1 MPDHRLRVYDSVLE
15 MLSSADNPTPIVKLN
30 RVSPFQ
36 HTQVYAKLEW
46 YNPFGAIKDRVAA
59 NLVRDAEE
67 RGETLSNLVEPTSG
81 NTGIGLSL
89 IANAKKY
96 KFAATLSTAI
106 PIEKRAALRFFGT
119 DLHELEDTLCPMPGQ
134 PEGAMAKA
142 TELSNRPGWK
152 QLNQYK
158 NPANPD
164 AHFRTTGPEVW
175 KQTGG
180 SITHFV
186 ASLGTC
192 GTITGTGRYL
202 KSQKA
207 DVKVIG
213 VHPTEGHDIP
223 GVRSRRALSLTDF
236 FKPEEYDGVI
246 EVSDAEAY
254 ELCLRLNR
262 EESLIAGP
270 SGGLALAG
278 LFKSVPDAPGNVA
291 VVIFADNI
299 FKYTSSLQR
308 HFPQLFP
315 APAPAAKADPF
326 AHHLESAFRLAES
339 GPDVVDVAEAQRLI
353 AAGVTLIDVRNDDE
367 FAKERIE
374 QAVLAPLPALSEGD
388 FSAVPKDRNAPL
400 LTICARG
407 KRSLYGL
414 LLLKAQGYR
423 DVKSIAGGM
432 SAWIEAGLSTELGG

>member
-1 MPDHRLRVYDSVLE
+1 MANYDLRTYESILE
-15 MLSSADNPTPIVKLN
+15 MLSSVDNPTPIVRLR
-30 RVSPFQ
+30 RVIPFE
-36 HTQVYAKLEW
+36 HTRVYAKLEW
-46 YNPFGAIKDRVAA
+46 YNPFGAVKDRVAA

-67 RGETLSNLVEPTSG
+67 RGESLTNLVEPTSG
-81 NTGIGLSL
+81 NTGIGLAL
-89 IANAKKY
+89 IANAKRY
-96 KFAATLSTAI
+96 NFAATLSTAI

-142 TELSNRPGWK
+142 TELASRPGWK

-175 KQTGG
+175 KQTSGAV
-180 SITHFV
+180 THFV

-202 KSQKA
+202 KSQKPG
-207 DVKVIG
+207 VKVIG

-223 GVRSRRALSLTDF
+223 GVRSHRALRLTDF
-236 FKPEEYDGVI
+236 FKPEEYDGVV
-246 EVSDAEAY
+246 EVSDDEAY

-262 EESLIAGP
+262 EESIIAGP

-291 VVIFADNI
+291 VVVFADNI

-308 HFPQLFP
+308 HFPKLFP
-315 APAPAAKADPF
+315 TPAKAAPANPF
-326 AHHLESAFRLAES
+326 ARHLEAAFRLAES
-339 GPDVVDVAEAQRLI
+339 GPDVVDVAEAARLI
-353 AAGVTLIDVRNDDE
+353 ASGITLVDVRDDDE

-374 QAVLAPLPALSEGD
+374 QAVHAPLSALSEGD
-388 FSAVPKDRNAPL
+388 FSRVPSDRSAPV
-400 LTICARG
+400 LTVCARG

-414 LLLKAQGYR
+414 LLLKARGYR
-423 DVKSIAGGM
+423 DVKSVAGGLN
-432 SAWIEAGLSTELGG
+432 AWIEAGLPTELGG